1 MSSTTSEPVV
11 LGADFERDPHGAGAR
26 LRELGAVHEVVMP
39 TGLKVWWVT
48 RWEEGRALLADARL
62 SKNVTDAGKLFE
74 RHQSDMSRQRDY
86 SHVINRSMVNLDPPD
101 HTRLRGL
108 VAKAFTMRQV
118 TGLRPRIEEIADE
131 VLGALEGRVEFDV
144 IADFAVPLVSTVIFE
159 LLGVPERCR
168 ADFMA
173 GTAVLTSDSD
183 RQAAQEASKALFTLV
198 SDIVTAKRAD
208 LGDDLLSSL
217 ILAADG
223 SDRLSDDE
231 IVSFAVLLFV
241 GGFDTTVSLLGN
253 GTLALLR
260 NPDQL
265 AVVRDDPALL
275 PGAVEEFLR
284 YDGPGHISHWRRT
297 VEPVTV
303 GEVTIPAGEFVFIA
317 LLSANRD
324 PARFPEPD
332 RLDVARSAQGHL
344 AFGHGIHH
352 CIGAPLARA
361 EGEIAFRR
369 LLAYFPS
376 LTLAVDPE
384 ELTWRPSAIHHG
396 LRSLPVRTAPRCG
409 GTE

>member
-11 LGADFERDPHGAGAR
+11 LGAEFVRDPHGVNAR

-62 SKNVTDAGKLFE
+62 SKNVADAGKLFE

-86 SHVINRSMVNLDPPD
+86 SHVINRSMVNMDPPD

-108 VAKAFTMRQV
+108 VTKAFTMRQV
-118 TGLRPRIEEIADE
+118 AGLRPWIEEVADE
-131 VLGALEGRVEFDV
+131 VLGSLAGRAEFDV
-144 IADFAVPLVSTVIFE
+144 IADFAVPMVMTVISDF
-159 LLGVPERCR
+159 LGVPV
-168 ADFMA
+168 ADRDEFCA
-173 GTAVLTSDSD
+173 HASVLTSDGD
-183 RQAAQEASKALFTLV
+183 REAAAKASNALAELV
-198 SDIVTAKRAD
+198 SGMVTAKRAD
-208 LGDDLLSSL
+208 LGEDLLSSL

-223 SDRLSDDE
+223 LDRLSDDE
-231 IVSFAVLLFV
+231 IISFTVLLFV
-241 GGFDTTVSLLGN
+241 GGFDTTVNLVGN
-253 GTLALLR
+253 GMLALLR
-260 NPDQL
+260 HPDQL
-265 AVVRDDPALL
+265 AAVRDDPALL
-275 PGAVEEFLR
+275 AGAVEEFLR
-284 YDGPGHISHWRRT
+284 YDGSANISHWRRT

-317 LLSANRD
+317 LGSANRD

-332 RLDVARSAQGHL
+332 RLDVTRTAQGHL

-369 LLAYFPS
+369 LLAHFPS
-376 LTLAVDPE
+376 LELTVDPE
-384 ELTWRPSAIHHG
+384 ELQWRPSMLHHG
-396 LRSLPVRTAPRCG
+396 LRSLPVRTAQR
-409 GTE
+409 